1 MCIRDRSRLVVG
13 PGIACWLLQRDAV
26 VLRALLRSRVALAPE
41 IVYLVPLSIVTK
53 QETPEV
59 TNTHDFYCIGP

>member
-1 MCIRDRSRLVVG
+1 M
-13 PGIACWLLQRDAV
+13 